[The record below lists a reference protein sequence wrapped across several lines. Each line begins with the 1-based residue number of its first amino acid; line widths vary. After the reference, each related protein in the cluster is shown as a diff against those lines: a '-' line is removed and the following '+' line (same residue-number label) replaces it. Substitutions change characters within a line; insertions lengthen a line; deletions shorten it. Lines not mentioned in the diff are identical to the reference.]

1 MTTNTKDKANTSQ
14 QIKAQEDELKEL
26 LNRVIK
32 SPLQPLETQ
41 IAQLQIRMQNVEDI
55 SEKIAKNSFP
65 EMHAA
70 IREQGEEVRKIIK
83 GFRAT
88 ITDELPEMLT
98 ACLASMPQEMTKLL
112 EVQTSVKDIL
122 SEVQKEQ
129 NLLSK
134 LAGDASLQS
143 ETLLLKSLSQ
153 MDEINDLAKTAVQ
166 ASEKA
171 VTQIDESRAHIGKNL
186 DIMQA
191 DGRLGMQHL
200 GNEMTTLA
208 GSLSRT
214 NAQVESLA
222 TMPQEMAQLVEGQTS
237 VKDILSEVQKEQTL
251 QGKRAG
257 DATLQSES
265 LLLKS
270 LTQMDE
276 INNLAKATAQA
287 SNKAVVQID
296 ESREHIEK
304 NLDGMQAEGRVGI
317 QKIGDEMT
325 VLMGSLNR
333 TSAQVTDL
341 APTLSR
347 QTDELSSRL
356 ESAFSSFRGQSEKDR
371 TELSNS
377 LQVMQKRFLWV
388 SVLCGLS
395 FAGSFGLIMSRF
407 IL

>member
-270 LTQMDE
+270 LADSSLKCNRW
-276 INNLAKATAQA
+276 I
-287 SNKAVVQID
+287 
-296 ESREHIEK
+296 
-304 NLDGMQAEGRVGI
+304 MQ
-317 QKIGDEMT
+317 
-325 VLMGSLNR
+325 L
-333 TSAQVTDL
+333 
-341 APTLSR
+341 
-347 QTDELSSRL
+347 
-356 ESAFSSFRGQSEKDR
+356 
-371 TELSNS
+371 
-377 LQVMQKRFLWV
+377 
-388 SVLCGLS
+388 
-395 FAGSFGLIMSRF
+395 
-407 IL
+407 